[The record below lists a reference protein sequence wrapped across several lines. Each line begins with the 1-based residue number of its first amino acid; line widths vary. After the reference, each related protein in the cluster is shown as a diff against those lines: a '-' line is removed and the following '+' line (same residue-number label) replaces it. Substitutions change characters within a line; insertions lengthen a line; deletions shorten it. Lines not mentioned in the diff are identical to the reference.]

1 MMLGSMYVSDPTVWR
16 SFYKNMI
23 EGKFNPGQY
32 RGRQTGGGSGIAGMY
47 AKKPYM
53 IPVNPHVTPEPE
65 EKVVVGKQV
74 SPVTAVEE
82 RAKSDLK
89 DAIEDNK
96 PHIPITIKG
105 TKVAKSA
112 SVKLSTAKRTST
124 QKKRKREQQE
134 DEFNIFNK
142 KTRK

>member
-16 SFYKNMI
+16 SFYENMI

-32 RGRQTGGGSGIAGMY
+32 RGQQTGGGGIAGMY

-53 IPVNPHVTPEPE
+53 IPVNPHITSEPE

-74 SPVTAVEE
+74 SPVTAMEE

-96 PHIPITIKG
+96 PHVPISIKG
-105 TKVAKSA
+105 TNIDKST
-112 SVKLSTAKRTST
+112 SVKLSTAKVTST
-124 QKKRKREQQE
+124 RKRKRQQQE
-134 DEFNIFNK
+134 NEFNIFNK
-142 KTRK
+142 KSHK